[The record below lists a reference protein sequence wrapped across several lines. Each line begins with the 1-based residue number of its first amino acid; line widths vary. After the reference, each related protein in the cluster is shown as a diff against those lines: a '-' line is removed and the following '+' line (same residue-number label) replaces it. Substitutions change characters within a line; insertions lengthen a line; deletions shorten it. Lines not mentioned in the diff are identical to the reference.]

1 MKIVKGFKLLTIFTE
16 SSIID
21 YRLGSKCG
29 FVNSTE
35 KYPRSHK
42 CCRLTLTL

>member
-21 YRLGSKCG
+21 YRLGSKYG

-42 CCRLTLTL
+42 CGRLTLTL